1 MSATRL
7 DGSQPSIGELIGSV
21 AKDVQDLVWGE
32 VRLARAE
39 LDQKLHRVIMAAIWL
54 VGGALVAFAGLVVI
68 LQGIALALALVLP
81 AWAAFLIVG
90 VAIVAIGA
98 LFARSGL
105 AMLSLKALSPDRTI
119 ASLQKDT
126 RVVKEHI

>member
-1 MSATRL
+1 MGGGQACTR
-7 DGSQPSIGELIGSV
+7 GAGPKASPRHSGR
-21 AKDVQDLVWGE
+21 
-32 VRLARAE
+32 RLAR
-39 LDQKLHRVIMAAIWL
+39 W
-54 VGGALVAFAGLVVI
+54 GALLAFAGLVVI
-68 LQGIALALALVLP
+68 LQGVALALALVLP

-90 VAIVAIGA
+90 VAIVVIGA

-126 RVVKEHI
+126 RLVKEHI

>member
-7 DGSQPSIGELIGSV
+7 EGSQQRIGELIGSV

-39 LDQKLHRVIMAAIWL
+39 LDQKLHRVILAAVWL
-54 VGGALVAFAGLVVI
+54 IGGALVAFAGLVVI

-81 AWAAFLIVG
+81 TWAAFLIVG
-90 VAIVAIGA
+90 VAIVVIGA

-126 RVVKEHI
+126 RLVKEHI